1 MEIRP
6 CVFDSVDKLILTD
19 DLPTEYDAE
28 EETE

>member
-1 MEIRP
+1 MISFRNFHGE
-6 CVFDSVDKLILTD
+6 DLILTD